1 LFLSLVKESFAV
13 HGSQK
18 QNQMQ
23 ITRSVVP
30 AATLSLILAAPFCVA
45 APEQPHVTSE
55 QVTRAVQE
63 LEKLAQQKIEE
74 NAVPG
79 LAIAVVFQ
87 DKVVYAKGFG
97 VRDVNTKARV
107 DADTVFQLASVS
119 KPIGST
125 VVAEL
130 VGEGKI
136 NWDSKL
142 NALDPTFEMFDP
154 WVTREITVRD
164 MYAHRSGLPDHA
176 GDLLEDLGFTRAEIL
191 FRLRYQRPDSS
202 FRSHYAYTNFGMTE
216 GAVAAAKAY
225 GQEWEALCHEKL
237 YKPLGMTSTSS
248 RYVDF
253 VARKNKA
260 LGRVLVNGKWEQKFK
275 RDPDAQ
281 SPTGGVSSSVNDVAK
296 WIRLQLA
303 NGKFDGKQIVSEKPL
318 AETHHPHMLTGYNPF
333 TNMPTFYG
341 LGWNVSYDQQGRLRL
356 NHSGGFDLG
365 AATFANLV
373 PAEQLGIIVLTN
385 GRPVGIAEALGTIFL
400 DIALYGKP
408 TQDWFP
414 LYKQRFADPAT
425 TGTVA
430 GFDYSKPPA
439 SPAPA
444 LKNTAYL
451 GKYANDF
458 FGEIAV
464 IEKDGGL
471 AIVQGPKNMTFA
483 MKHYDRDTF
492 TYDTIGENAVGRTGI
507 TFTIGPDGEAT
518 QVVVENLN
526 VRGEGTFK
534 RVSTSERTS
543 QSTAPAPVLGNFADL
558 IDIGAGRKIYL
569 ECRGSG
575 SPTVILES
583 GYRNDADIWS
593 AQLEAGMSPVFSQVA
608 RFTRVC
614 AYDRPG
620 TFLDPDHL
628 GRSTPA
634 PMPRTASDLVSDLHA
649 LLQTARVPGPYVFA
663 AHSFGGIFARLYAS
677 TYPNEVV
684 GMVLVDALSE
694 KARTG
699 LTPEQWKLYV
709 DFGFTK
715 PTPGLEKYK
724 DIETLDVNASLDQ
737 MEKAD
742 AAEPLRPMPLFVL
755 TQGQPFDL
763 SPWQPLPADFP
774 GTLNKAWHA
783 AQDAL
788 ATLAPNAKHK
798 IATKSSHYIQVQ
810 EPQLVIDAIKQ
821 VVEAVRNPDWVWLPD
836 QAKRRML

>member
-1 LFLSLVKESFAV
+1 MRVASPAGRRLQSALCAEDNAHYRPINLDLIAGKSSLLE
-13 HGSQK
+13 HHMQK
-18 QNQMQ
+18 S
-23 ITRSVVP
+23 RSIVRVL
-30 AATLSLILAAPFCVA
+30 ASLLILAVPFCAA
-45 APEQPHVTSE
+45 APQQAHVTSE
-55 QVTRAVQE
+55 QVTHAVQE
-63 LEKLAQQKIEE
+63 IEKLAQKQIDQ

-97 VRDVNTKARV
+97 VRDVNTKAPV

-119 KPIGST
+119 KPVGST

-130 VGEGKI
+130 VGERKI
-136 NWDSKL
+136 TWDSKL
-142 NALDPTFEMFDP
+142 SALDPTFEMFDP

-216 GAVAAAKAY
+216 GAVAAVKPY
-225 GQEWEALCHEKL
+225 RLEWEEACAQKL
-237 YKPLGMTSTSS
+237 YKPLGMASTSS
-248 RYVDF
+248 RYADF
-253 VARKNKA
+253 IARQNKA
-260 LGRVLVNGKWEQKFK
+260 LGHVLVNGKWEQKFK

-303 NGKFDGKQIVSEKPL
+303 DGKFDGKQIVSEKPL
-318 AETHHPHMLTGYNPF
+318 AETHHPHMLTGFNPF

-341 LGWNVSYDQQGRLRL
+341 LGWNVSYDEQGRLRL

-365 AATFANLV
+365 AATFVNLI
-373 PAEQLGIIVLTN
+373 PAEQMGIIVLTN
-385 GRPVGIAEALGTIFL
+385 GRPMGIPEALGTIFS

-414 LYKQRFADPAT
+414 LYKQLFSNPAT
-425 TGTVA
+425 TGTVL

-444 LKNTAYL
+444 LKNGAYL
-451 GKYANDF
+451 GKYVNDF
-458 FGEIAV
+458 FGDIAIV
-464 IEKDGGL
+464 EKDGGL
-471 AIVQGPKNMTFA
+471 AIVEGPKKLTFP

-492 TYDTIGENAVGRTGI
+492 TYDTAGENAVGRSGV
-507 TFTIGPDGEAT
+507 TFTIGPDGQAT

-534 RVSTSERTS
+534 RVSTPESTS
-543 QSTAPAPVLGNFADL
+543 QSTAPAPASDNFAGL
-558 IDIGAGRKIYL
+558 IDIGAGRKMYL
-569 ECRGSG
+569 ECSGSG

-593 AQLEAGMSPVFSQVA
+593 AELEPGMSPVFSQIA

-620 TFLDPDHL
+620 TFLDADHL
-628 GRSTPA
+628 GRSTA
-634 PMPRTASDLVSDLHA
+634 VPMPRTARDLVSDLHA
-649 LLQTARVPGPYVFA
+649 LLQTAHVPGPYVFA

-677 TYPNEVV
+677 TYPTR
-684 GMVLVDALSE
+684 L
-694 KARTG
+694 
-699 LTPEQWKLYV
+699 
-709 DFGFTK
+709 
-715 PTPGLEKYK
+715 LEW
-724 DIETLDVNASLDQ
+724 
-737 MEKAD
+737 
-742 AAEPLRPMPLFVL
+742 F
-755 TQGQPFDL
+755 
-763 SPWQPLPADFP
+763 
-774 GTLNKAWHA
+774 
-783 AQDAL
+783 
-788 ATLAPNAKHK
+788 
-798 IATKSSHYIQVQ
+798 
-810 EPQLVIDAIKQ
+810 
-821 VVEAVRNPDWVWLPD
+821 WLMRCP
-836 QAKRRML
+836 KR